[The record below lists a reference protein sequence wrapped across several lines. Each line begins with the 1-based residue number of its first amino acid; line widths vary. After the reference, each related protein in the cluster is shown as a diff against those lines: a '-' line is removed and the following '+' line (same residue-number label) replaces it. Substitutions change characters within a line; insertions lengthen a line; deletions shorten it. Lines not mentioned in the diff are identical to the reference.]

1 MRKEASLVAFC
12 IVLSLACSR
21 STEVANKI
29 ADPEPD
35 LQPTPASIK
44 PPIHIHISG
53 MSSSELCDR
62 LISIDTMPTH
72 DPTITDP
79 IYESLIAKGDDAIP
93 CLVEKIS
100 DTRPMP
106 DPRYSVPHWQ
116 HYKVGD
122 TAVLT
127 LLDIV
132 SRDDSEWENLMI
144 ESLSP
149 KYAEEWR
156 TNGIYAYFNY
166 VSEVKNRKE
175 LQRWWTKWLKENRR

>member
-1 MRKEASLVAFC
+1 MKEVSCLMALWLVFSFGC
-12 IVLSLACSR
+12 TR
-21 STEVANKI
+21 STEVADNALPI
-29 ADPEPD
+29 EPD
-35 LQPTPASIK
+35 HHQTSEEAK
-44 PPIHIHISG
+44 PPIPLHIAS
-53 MSSSELCDR
+53 MSSAELCDR
-62 LISIDTMPTH
+62 LISIDTLPTR

-100 DTRPMP
+100 DTTATP

-122 TAVLT
+122 TAVFT

-132 SRDDSEWENLMI
+132 SRDDSEWETLMI
-144 ESLSP
+144 QSLSP
-149 KYAEEWR
+149 MRAAEWK

-166 VSEVKNRKE
+166 VSEAKNRKQ
-175 LQRWWTKWLKENRR
+175 LQAWWKKWLRENK